1 MRGRRLHQ
9 SKLCERVSV
18 PSAPISRRWHSA
30 LGDVPRWIRGQQLRA
45 HRFVASAP
53 LHHAIGRARHNAQPG
68 CGQNLPRHGPAEAKS
83 LTTGRALAAGL
94 GFRVPQTSSRSGV
107 RCVLDRGVRRGVR
120 RFDVRLQKVRRH
132 EGPERG
138 AACLEFRRSAHQLGA
153 WLRRHLAGRQE
164 ADGEYLQGV
173 RDVDVGIRVRVRSHR
188 PAR

>member
-9 SKLCERVSV
+9 SKLCERASV
-18 PSAPISRRWHSA
+18 PPAPISRRWHFAS
-30 LGDVPRWIRGQQLRA
+30 GDVSRWIRGQQLRA
-45 HRFVASAP
+45 HRFAASAP
-53 LHHAIGRARHNAQPG
+53 RHHATGRARHNVQLG
-68 CGQNLPRHGPAEAKS
+68 CGRNPPRHGPAEAKS
-83 LTTGRALAAGL
+83 LATGRALASGL

-120 RFDVRLQKVRRH
+120 RFDVRQQKVRRH

-138 AACLEFRRSAHQLGA
+138 AACLGFRRSAHLLGA

-164 ADGEYLQGV
+164 ADGECLQGV
-173 RDVDVGIRVRVRSHR
+173 RDVDGGIRVQVRSHR